1 MQFGVE
7 ITCGSSRIELT
18 TFGGGKTVFY
28 VEGNRFKAAIFC
40 ALYVCGL
47 LVIFLTPLKTL
58 TSFLI
63 GSEIYFIFFHRQ
75 KHIFH
80 SPEFCHRIN
89 SALRSRLQNT
99 AGTSWLTYDTLL
111 CEKLTLA
118 ATYSFAY
125 AWFIICDLEWRQVEW
140 VVILS
145 FEGLLA
151 VLWHMDNPTRN
162 QSLHSYWG
170 NRWANMFP
178 GVCPYYSGASGAPG
192 DCRARWNWS
201 VVTTDWTGN
210 ELLQDK
216 WAATREM
223 KNPTTK
229 GERVSGSI
237 HQHTF
242 PQFYPCKKKCS
253 V

>member
-7 ITCGSSRIELT
+7 IACGSSRTELT

-28 VEGNRFKAAIFC
+28 VEGSRFKA

-47 LVIFLTPLKTL
+47 LGVFLTPMKTL

-63 GSEIYFIFFHRQ
+63 GSEMFFFHRQ
-75 KHIFH
+75 EHIFH
-80 SPEFCHRIN
+80 SPESFYRTN
-89 SALRSRLQNT
+89 SALRSRLKNT
-99 AGTSWLTYDTLL
+99 AETSWLIYDTLL
-111 CEKLTLA
+111 REKLTLA

-140 VVILS
+140 AVILS
-145 FEGLLA
+145 FERLLA

-178 GVCPYYSGASGAPG
+178 GGCPYYSGASGAPG

-237 HQHTF
+237 H
-242 PQFYPCKKKCS
+242 
-253 V
+253 

>member
-28 VEGNRFKAAIFC
+28 VEGSRFKAAIFC

-47 LVIFLTPLKTL
+47 LVVFLTPLKTL

-99 AGTSWLTYDTLL
+99 AGTS
-111 CEKLTLA
+111 
-118 ATYSFAY
+118 
-125 AWFIICDLEWRQVEW
+125 
-140 VVILS
+140 
-145 FEGLLA
+145 
-151 VLWHMDNPTRN
+151 
-162 QSLHSYWG
+162 
-170 NRWANMFP
+170 
-178 GVCPYYSGASGAPG
+178 
-192 DCRARWNWS
+192 
-201 VVTTDWTGN
+201 
-210 ELLQDK
+210 
-216 WAATREM
+216 
-223 KNPTTK
+223 
-229 GERVSGSI
+229 
-237 HQHTF
+237 
-242 PQFYPCKKKCS
+242 
-253 V
+253 